1 MQPLEIYAAAL
12 AEYRNKN
19 YKTALKTL
27 AKFNKIAPNWG
38 KAILLEAYIRRDQKL
53 YLSEISLLEKFFKFV
68 HIAQEKILA
77 VDAFSMK
84 GSALRNLGKS
94 AEAINYF
101 MKSAH
106 LHEERAAI
114 CTEISNAIFAAND
127 VENFTAADFEKL
139 YAEYRKNLAD
149 IQPYEKISY
158 NHKKL
163 RVGYLSAD
171 FKNHPVMHW
180 ASALIFEHD
189 KNNFEIY
196 CYNAGKDFDAVT
208 AQIKNASECWR
219 DISEFNNFNAAKIIR
234 ADEIDILFELSGHT
248 SNNRLPVLAYKPAPV
263 QISGIGYMNSTGLN
277 CVDYFLSDETCAA
290 NLDAMQNFFTENFV
304 CMTNSHFCYT
314 PLKNFPAPKN
324 PPCLSNGFITFG
336 CFNNFSKITDSMLAA
351 WKKILDAVP
360 DSKLILKHKI
370 FDTGEGKNFVSARL
384 KNFGINL
391 KRVEL
396 RGFSAEYLEEYNEI
410 DIALDTFPYNGG
422 LTTCEALYMGVPVV
436 TLYGARHGTRFG
448 LSILKNLALEK
459 LAAATFEEYISRA
472 VALAADKNLLKN
484 LRENLREV
492 MKNSPL
498 MDAKAYV
505 KELEEFYIAAVEQ

>member
-19 YKTALKTL
+19 YKRALKTL
-27 AKFNKIAPNWG
+27 ANFNRIAPNWD

-53 YLSEISLLEKFFKFV
+53 YLSEISLLEKFFKV
-68 HIAQEKILA
+68 TNIAKEKILA

-94 AEAINYF
+94 ADAVNFFLI
-101 MKSAH
+101 SAR
-106 LHEERAAI
+106 LHEEQSEI

-139 YAEYRKNLAD
+139 YAEYRKNLAN

-163 RVGYLSAD
+163 RIGYISAD

-196 CYNAGKDFDAVT
+196 CYSAGKTFDTVT
-208 AQIKNASECWR
+208 EKIKNAAECWR
-219 DISEFNNFNAAKIIR
+219 DISDLSDFDAAKLIR
-234 ADEIDILFELSGHT
+234 ADEIDILFDLSGHT
-248 SNNRLPVLAYKPAPV
+248 SGNRLPILAYKPAPV

-290 NLDAMQNFFTENFV
+290 NIDAMQNYFIENLV
-304 CMTNSHFCYT
+304 CMTHSHFCYT

-324 PPCLSNGFITFG
+324 PPCLSNGFVTFG
-336 CFNNFSKITDSMLAA
+336 CFNNFSKVTDSILKA

-360 DSKLILKHKI
+360 NSKLILKHRI
-370 FDTGEGKNFVSARL
+370 FDTDEGKKFVSTRL
-384 KNFGINL
+384 KNLGIKIN
-391 KRVEL
+391 RVEM
-396 RGFSAEYLEEYNEI
+396 RGLSADYLEEYNEI

-436 TLYGARHGTRFG
+436 TLYGERHGTRFG
-448 LSILKNLALEK
+448 LSILKNIALEE

-472 VALAADKNLLKN
+472 VVLAADTDLLKN
-484 LRENLREV
+484 LRENLRET
-492 MKNSPL
+492 MTNSPL
-498 MDAKAYV
+498 MNAKEYV
-505 KELEEFYIAAVEQ
+505 KELEEFYIAAIS